1 MAPPSLRRP
10 IGRFGL
16 VLSLTLIGGSA
27 GLVYGVEAP
36 PTFTA
41 RAYVV
46 ATGGS
51 VGSTGTLDA
60 PAAASRAAPGP
71 DAVAYAHAYGRIAT
85 SGPVLAQAAA
95 LLGTDTSGLDD
106 VRASTSPDTPLIEI
120 AASAPSAPRA
130 EYLANAVAHAL
141 AGYGSDHEA
150 ELNLGLSVL
159 APATAPARPSSPDPP
174 CELVIGTSAGMLAGA
189 LAALASP
196 LSSRRRRRPR
206 FVGPVEIDGHL
217 GIWRARSST
226 PS

>member
-1 MAPPSLRRP
+1 MVPPLLRRP

-16 VLSLTLIGGSA
+16 VLALTLIGGSA

-51 VGSTGTLDA
+51 AGSTGGSATLA
-60 PAAASRAAPGP
+60 GARP

-85 SGPVLAQAAA
+85 SGPVLAQAASV
-95 LLGTDTSGLDD
+95 LGTDTSGLDD
-106 VRASTSPDTPLIEI
+106 VKASTFSDAPVIEV
-120 AASAPSAPRA
+120 AASARSATRA
-130 EYLANAVAHAL
+130 QYLANAVAHAL
-141 AGYGSDHEA
+141 AGYGSDDES
-150 ELNLGLSVL
+150 ELNLTVL

-174 CELVIGTSAGMLAGA
+174 CELVIGTSAGMLTGA
-189 LAALASP
+189 LAALVSL
-196 LSSRRRRRPR
+196 LSSRRPRRPR

>member
-1 MAPPSLRRP
+1 MVPPLLRRP

-16 VLSLTLIGGSA
+16 VLALTLIGGSA

-51 VGSTGTLDA
+51 AGSTDGSAGSTGGSATLA
-60 PAAASRAAPGP
+60 GARP

-85 SGPVLAQAAA
+85 SGPVLAQAASV
-95 LLGTDTSGLDD
+95 LGTDTSGLDD
-106 VRASTSPDTPLIEI
+106 VKASTFSDAPVIEV
-120 AASAPSAPRA
+120 AASARSATRA
-130 EYLANAVAHAL
+130 QYLANAVAHAL
-141 AGYGSDHEA
+141 AGYGSDDES
-150 ELNLGLSVL
+150 ELNLTVL

-174 CELVIGTSAGMLAGA
+174 CELVIGTSAGMLTGA
-189 LAALASP
+189 LAALVSL
-196 LSSRRRRRPR
+196 LSSRRPRRPR

>member
-1 MAPPSLRRP
+1 
-10 IGRFGL
+10 
-16 VLSLTLIGGSA
+16 VLALTLIGGSA

-51 VGSTGTLDA
+51 AGSTGG
-60 PAAASRAAPGP
+60 PAALAGVRP

-85 SGPVLAQAAA
+85 SGPVLAQAASV
-95 LLGTDTSGLDD
+95 LGTDTSGLDD
-106 VRASTSPDTPLIEI
+106 VKASTFSDAPVIEV
-120 AASAPSAPRA
+120 AASARSATRA
-130 EYLANAVAHAL
+130 QYLANAVAHAL
-141 AGYGSDHEA
+141 AGYGSDDES
-150 ELNLGLSVL
+150 ELNLTVL

-174 CELVIGTSAGMLAGA
+174 CELVIGTSAGMLTGA
-189 LAALASP
+189 LAALVSL
-196 LSSRRRRRPR
+196 LSSRRPRRPR